1 MWYNISTKTRP
12 KGKVTEM
19 IDRRHIYGIMLDTET
34 ANTIQTD
41 NKLDMSSVLFY
52 DLGFQV
58 IDSHGRTY
66 DKKFSFVNSDI
77 FIHEKELMQSAY
89 YSKKISQYKQD
100 LANGTRTLANTY
112 EIRKTLHDV
121 IKEYDCKFVCAHNAQ
136 FDNRSINNTLRWTTK
151 SKYRYFLPY
160 GVEWWDT
167 LKMARSVLGKMPTY
181 RKFCEENGYVTKNNQ
196 LKYTAEICYRF
207 ITKNTDFV
215 ESHTGLEDV
224 EIETE
229 ILRYCHRQHK
239 AMKKRLWNDTKS
251 SEKPS

>member
-1 MWYNISTKTRP
+1 M
-12 KGKVTEM
+12 TEY
-19 IDRRHIYGIMLDTET
+19 RTNVIM
-34 ANTIQTD
+34 
-41 NKLDMSSVLFY
+41 
-52 DLGFQV
+52 
-58 IDSHGRTY
+58 
-66 DKKFSFVNSDI
+66 
-77 FIHEKELMQSAY
+77 
-89 YSKKISQYKQD
+89 
-100 LANGTRTLANTY
+100 
-112 EIRKTLHDV
+112 
-121 IKEYDCKFVCAHNAQ
+121 AHNAR
-136 FDNRSINNTLRWTTK
+136 FDYKSATTTQRWLTK
-151 SKYRYFLPY
+151 SKDRYFFPY
-160 GVEWWDT
+160 GTEIWDT

-207 ITKNTDFV
+207 ITKDTDFV